1 MLRVQFLP
9 IFKMRYSITLFL
21 TIADVVLQIFSP
33 AILDKKVDLGIFTS
47 PVLSSLPLFT
57 LLVTGST
64 RPPWSGPLHGSL
76 VLAILKIRP

>member
-1 MLRVQFLP
+1 
-9 IFKMRYSITLFL
+9 
-21 TIADVVLQIFSP
+21 LQIFSP

-47 PVLSSLPLFT
+47 PVLTGINRSSLPLFT